1 MAIIAI
7 LAAMLV
13 PAVNRARKKAA
24 INKAEAEMAA
34 LASTGGMIYLDMKG
48 DYVDLLCNYDMAD
61 GALAYNEGVSSTP
74 QKFDRTTATGKTFF
88 TGFTD
93 LAGFQD
99 AWDGPYTTYQ
109 PNSTFQTSPAN
120 GSRATYEIDVTG
132 WNDAND
138 FPVGTPLDPWNHP
151 YGLAYSIGYATA
163 EEVMVIYS
171 AGPDGKFQTEAGA
184 VVVGDSDLDGSPN
197 YATSDDLLY
206 KFK

>member
-1 MAIIAI
+1 MLKDFKLLDTN
-7 LAAMLV
+7 LALGS
-13 PAVNRARKKAA
+13 P
-24 INKAEAEMAA
+24 
-34 LASTGGMIYLDMKG
+34 
-48 DYVDLLCNYDMAD
+48 
-61 GALAYNEGVSSTP
+61 STP
-74 QKFDRTTATGKTFF
+74 QKFSLATVTGKANFVVSPATPPD
-88 TGFTD
+88 TGYTN
-93 LAGFQD
+93 LAAFQA
-99 AWDGPYTTYQ
+99 AWDGAYTTFQ
-109 PNSTFQTSPAN
+109 EGSTYTTAPPN
-120 GSRATYEIDVTG
+120 GSLASSEADVADWVPG
-132 WNDAND
+132 E